1 MNGPAALR
9 FREPP
14 LKLATQETTPSSA
27 STLPLSSSIDSRH
40 RRNSQAHR
48 NAQYAEI
55 SERAATHREQN
66 TGFNRKNLP
75 PRHVMSRC
83 LVSFFRGYGVFYF
96 FLPDIH
102 TMSLY
107 RAAYSPEEDELSPI
121 GATPNMSNSEFSLLL
136 LTAAVGALYAEDCD
150 APVKHI
156 RQELYAV
163 GKYHLDVAVGNIRD
177 GTVAMSV
184 GNGGDGRTGGI
195 LTITALATA
204 ALYMIFEKDILARKY
219 IDRV

>member
-1 MNGPAALR
+1 
-9 FREPP
+9 
-14 LKLATQETTPSSA
+14 
-27 STLPLSSSIDSRH
+27 
-40 RRNSQAHR
+40 
-48 NAQYAEI
+48 
-55 SERAATHREQN
+55 
-66 TGFNRKNLP
+66 
-75 PRHVMSRC
+75 MSRC

-163 GKYHLDVAVGNIRD
+163 GKYHLDVAVGNIGD
-177 GTVAMSV
+177 GTVGIDV
-184 GNGGDGRTGGI
+184 GNGGDGRTSGI

-219 IDRV
+219 IDSVFERCSLLNGSDQQA